1 MPDNSNLFSGFSFG
15 DEEQN
20 TDSVF
25 SGFTFEDEKKD
36 DENVIVDNSLDLPE
50 VTYKDVDLPE
60 GKFIES
66 VKKKLGGLGFTFEET
81 GMFGMDFIPG
91 DYVNITSPPDAD
103 GNTVTKRF
111 SVDQWLG
118 KRQGEA
124 DDINAFVKEH
134 AGKSQDV
141 DSSVYAKSWNYV
153 NQKAQE
159 QDLENLSS
167 SELVDLSNNILAD
180 LDKSKDVTAIT
191 KRIEDGM
198 GNFTKSSIIDL
209 QKKHNTNTVE
219 GRNAALE
226 ELNTMLSTEFS
237 NRVINDSEYQK
248 LRQSGLKA
256 VQSYFGQD
264 IEKQVR
270 EEGELEVMPGWVN
283 KNPVLNSLVK
293 GVWGTANIKLPK
305 AKYDFTGLNSAK
317 KLENISSEIVEF
329 ENMDPNATVRYD
341 KGYSSDSK
349 LSIPTKEY
357 KASELVELLK
367 RNKKVYEEKVAYNII
382 KSDGYQ
388 QKLSKITL
396 PEIFSEDGVGVSGE
410 EFGRIIGDQGVQMIT
425 AAFTLGGS
433 TLIQEGGGAYSE
445 ITTAK
450 AAMKMFPEMEKNK
463 AIQAFSELDM
473 DKKTAAITDL
483 IEKGEGDL
491 GTAFAIGT
499 TNAGLDLVS
508 NFIVLGKAA
517 KFLPKS
523 LGRDFLAGRYKE
535 FLKGGWKT
543 MGKDVT
549 IGSFSEFVTE
559 TMQEGVNIFG
569 VGTATGESLSDMA
582 TKENLTRLMEAGGQ
596 AIIATGPIISG
607 GQVASTVTKEIASK
621 VSAIKNPEHQRN
633 YINQSKKQIDQEF
646 KDGKWTRKERDDIFT
661 SLESAEQSFNFENL
675 DGKGRE
681 NVINNLTTKAQ
692 NDTKINQL
700 EKQIQEQRKE
710 SVEAIGEET
719 TSVIDEIELKELKKD
734 NVRLNNNNIKEVFL
748 SNYKNNGKGLANW
761 VNEQKDGLFKDK
773 EVVTFKTVKEAEKW
787 ISAAI
792 KKGDIKSDKT
802 TQQRIDNLIAGKTNG
817 LNFGNT
823 AIMVDENINKAIKK
837 GDWSATNTIHHET
850 LHYILDGMK
859 TEELKTFRD
868 QTINKMM
875 ASKDPMMTKVL
886 EKTMERFN
894 VYLNDPSY
902 SENALNQ
909 EFFTSLSDAMTA
921 VKLGNLNVEN
931 GSVLNDI
938 GKAFQ
943 KIFSKNTSGSIDYSG
958 LNAENTL
965 EFIKKYNDFNGK
977 GPKYQPISIK
987 GGTDVKEREVKES
1000 KALYDQV
1007 NQDYND
1013 FIDIDPIV
1021 AANLA
1026 ANTLKGVVGTR
1037 VRSLVDKGD
1046 LKGFGPAE
1054 IADVVEEFTRDPE
1067 ALSDDLKNRGLVG
1080 LINKYD
1086 RNNTLGPNKETV
1098 PLTGYLNSKVRG
1110 ENLLNQR
1117 IKEFIANSPKFNNLQ
1132 KSLQEE
1138 GVMGAVDQ
1146 MTAEDTA
1153 MEKFEQ
1159 EDLSIGAR
1167 KKRKPAAK
1175 TKKEG
1180 VRLHEEL
1187 VRRGFPEAKDIHDYL
1202 VAEYTKLYEA
1212 GKLEGMSMKDLKK
1225 IGMNLV
1231 QKMYGVKPKPGNLTK
1246 PDVKASQMAVKKL
1259 GKDFF
1264 VNYVLFNHFTKGV
1277 PLRGED
1283 GKAMFDK
1290 NGDIKIDLTT
1300 KEKATGL
1307 PAVLQVERPTKA
1319 NGLTEVRDNF
1329 YEEIKR
1335 GNNLKLKRLKKF
1347 DDEYFYEKTGIL
1359 ADDPNLYK
1367 KSDNISQIHRGFH
1380 TATLQVMS
1388 SQAARQVPGLSDRS
1402 LDMLRDGMLP
1412 PMESKAVKALN
1423 NEEFYAFFEGLDV
1436 LGNKI
1441 KPILPIY
1448 TKRYL
1453 REAMNSVYSDTLSK
1467 EQINAITN
1475 DIDKVIQPY
1484 LGEIKDH
1491 QKLNIKPED
1500 FNKYLVREVLNIE
1513 ADVVELTGATLNGKK
1528 NPNQTELY
1536 NDLNSI
1542 KEQRASVIVVGQYF
1556 VNKYGPEKG
1565 LRYLLAYMKPMYAGM
1580 SKIGDGRYTVDKD
1593 GNVVEN
1599 KQWKPTKINKK
1610 GKEVPQD
1617 NRKQVFENV
1626 GDFINNAVNKI
1637 DGIRV
1642 ESPKS
1647 LATAKFFY
1655 NNKEIQVDTKFLEQK
1670 SGVFIN
1676 KIKKEGEKKVKEL
1689 SKKEAKEAR
1698 VFINDIITF
1707 FNEEK
1712 SLSPTNMAMMLIS
1725 LNSGMKTPMRRAANL
1740 LYVTEGYE
1748 SVKNPGSNLEYEH
1761 MIPANWM
1768 MLKTLQA
1775 TLAEGGIKN
1784 LDKFYENYTVAIIP
1798 KSMDMVLKASG
1809 YNSTMPSNYK
1819 LTDPAWKRYY
1829 NNRTLGKE
1837 GIIAIREIGTKKLVG
1852 KNHQKASE
1860 IINTKKIEDS
1870 TTLNKAIIT
1879 SRTPKESK
1887 GITVL
1892 DFDDTLATTKSGVR
1906 AKIPNM
1912 DGLPKP
1918 QRKVIFLAGGAGSGK
1933 GNVISKLG
1941 LKDQGFKIVNSDIS
1955 LEWLKKNSGLPANMN
1970 DFTKE
1975 QRSKLGSLQYQ
1986 ARGIARRKQ
1995 MKYQGEGNGVV
2006 VDGTGGSIKSM
2017 EKLVNEF
2024 KDKGYDVSMMFV
2036 ETSLPVALE
2045 RNAARKERSLLDKI
2059 VTKNHEAVQGNKD
2072 GFKTMFGD
2080 RFMEVNTDNLSQQD
2094 AMPAKLTEQ
2103 MNDFVSGYENRRLDA
2118 EEFASEGADILEQG
2132 GTFDFSE
2139 FSKVVKGKT
2148 APLFNKAM
2156 KLQGKFGPE
2165 NMFVLTARPADSA
2178 PAIFEFLKANG
2189 LNIPLKNITG
2199 LANSTPEAK
2208 ALWITDK
2215 VADGYNDFYFA
2226 DDALQNVQAVK
2237 NMLDQFD
2244 VKSKVQQAKVM
2255 ESKGMN
2261 ENFNN
2266 ILENITGIES
2276 KKRFSAIKA
2285 RKRGESK
2292 GKFRFFI
2299 PPSHED
2305 FVGLLYNFMGK
2316 GKEGNAHRDFFE
2328 KALIRPLNRAYRE
2341 LNAAKQSIAN
2351 DYKSLNKQFEN
2362 VKKKLTKKTPDGD
2375 FTYQDAIRVYLWD
2388 KHGNKIP
2395 GLSPTDQ
2402 QNLVDLVMSDPELQ
2416 AYAETLNVISKQEK
2430 YVAPTES
2437 WEGGDARTD
2446 LDDATGRIGRGDFLA
2461 EFNENVDTIFSQEN
2475 LNKIEAAYGADVV
2488 SAIKDMMYRIKTG
2501 QNRPSGQNKQT
2512 NQWLNYLN
2520 GSVAATMFFNVR
2532 SAVLQQMSL
2541 VNFINFGDNN
2551 IIAAAKAFANQKQ
2564 YWTDW
2569 ATIFNSD
2576 FMRQRRKGIQTDV
2589 NGAELAASVKGAKN
2603 PAQAVIKKLLELGF
2617 LPTQIGDNIAI
2628 ATGGAAFLRN
2638 RINTYMKEGMS
2649 KKEAEAKAFVDF
2661 EILAEATQQSA
2672 RPDMVSQQQASPLGK
2687 VILAF
2692 QNVTSQFNRLGKKA
2706 FLDIKNRRIT
2716 PGNKTQMQSDMSNL
2730 SRIAYYFAIQNV
2742 IFYSLQSAL
2751 FMAMFDD
2758 DEDDKRM
2765 LAKKERIVNGTLD
2778 SVLRGSGV
2786 WGAAISTLKNMAF
2799 AYHKEREKDW
2809 NGDEASVLV
2818 EALNVSPPLGIK
2830 ARKIVNAERTL
2841 NYNRKTI
2848 DEMETFD
2855 IDNPQWS
2862 ANTSYIEALT
2872 NVPLNRLYNKTMN
2885 VRESLNNQQGALER
2899 VLMFSG
2905 WSKWNLGVEDIEKEK
2920 KKQKFS
2926 TKKKRVYD
2934 WN

>member
-1 MPDNSNLFSGFSFG
+1 MPDNSNLFAGFSFG
-15 DEEQN
+15 DEEES
-20 TDSVF
+20 TDSIF
-25 SGFTFEDEKKD
+25 GGFTFGEDAEG
-36 DENVIVDNSLDLPE
+36 VVVDNVQDLPE

-81 GMFGMDFIPG
+81 GFLGIDLIPG

-141 DSSVYAKSWNYV
+141 DASAYANAWNHV
-153 NQKAQE
+153 NMRAKE
-159 QDLENLSS
+159 QNLDELSS
-167 SELVDLSNNILAD
+167 QELVDFSNNILTD
-180 LDKSKDVTAIT
+180 LDKSKDVTSIT
-191 KRIEDGM
+191 KRIEEGM
-198 GNFTKSSIIDL
+198 GNFMQSSVSNL
-209 QKKHNTNTVE
+209 RKKHNVNTTE
-219 GRNAALE
+219 GREAALK
-226 ELNTMLSTEFS
+226 ELNTLLNNEFS
-237 NRVINDSEYQK
+237 NRVVNDPEYKK
-248 LRQSGLKA
+248 LRESSLKA

-270 EEGELEVMPGWVN
+270 KEGELEAMPNWVN
-283 KNPVLNSLVK
+283 KNPILNNLVK

-317 KLENISSEIVEF
+317 KLEDISSQIEEYK
-329 ENMDPNATVRYD
+329 NMDPDAVVFYNKGFSISKGTDD
-341 KGYSSDSK
+341 KS
-349 LSIPTKEY
+349 LSIPTKKY
-357 KASELVELLK
+357 KVSELIPLLQK
-367 RNKKVYEEKVAYNII
+367 NKSAYEEKVAFNII
-382 KSDGYQ
+382 KSDEYQ

-396 PEIFSEDGVGVSGE
+396 PEIFSDDGVGVSGE
-410 EFGRIIGDQGVQMIT
+410 EFGRIIGDQGVQMIA

-433 TLIQEGGGAYSE
+433 TLAQEGGGAYSE

-450 AAMKMFPEMEKNK
+450 AAMKMFPDMEKNK
-463 AIQAFSELDM
+463 AIQAFQNLDM
-473 DKKTAAITDL
+473 DKKTAAIIDL

-491 GTAFAIGT
+491 GTAFAIGA
-499 TNAGLDLVS
+499 TNASLDLVS
-508 NFIVLGKAA
+508 NFVVIGKAA

-523 LGRDFLAGRYKE
+523 LGRDFLARRYKD

-549 IGSFSEFVTE
+549 IGSFAEFVTE

-569 VGTATGESLSDMA
+569 VGTVTGESLSDMA

-607 GQVASTVTKEIASK
+607 GQVASTVTKEIVSK

-646 KDGKWTRKERDDIFT
+646 KDGKWTRQERDDIFT

-700 EKQIQEQRKE
+700 EKQIQKQKKE
-710 SVEAIGEET
+710 SVETIGEET
-719 TSVIDEIELKELKKD
+719 ANVIDEVELKELKKD
-734 NVRLNNNNIKEVFL
+734 NIRLNNNNIKEVFL

-773 EVVTFKTVKEAEKW
+773 EVITFKTVKEAEKW

-837 GDWSATNTIHHET
+837 GDWSSTNTIHHET

-875 ASKDPMMTKVL
+875 ASKDPMMVKVL
-886 EKTMERFN
+886 GKTMERFN

-909 EFFTSLSDAMTA
+909 EFFTSLSDAMQA
-921 VKLGNLNVEN
+921 VKLSNLNVEN

-943 KIFSKNTSGSIDYSG
+943 KIFSKNTNGSIDYSG

-987 GGTDVKEREVKES
+987 GGTDVREREVKES

-1037 VRSLVDKGD
+1037 VRSLIDKGD
-1046 LKGFGPAE
+1046 LKGFGPTE

-1067 ALSDDLKNRGLVG
+1067 ALPNDLKNRGLVG

-1098 PLTGYLNSKVRG
+1098 PLTGYLNSIVKG

-1132 KSLQEE
+1132 KSLEEE
-1138 GVMGAVDQ
+1138 GIMRAVDQ
-1146 MTAEDTA
+1146 MVAEDAA

-1159 EDLSIGAR
+1159 EDLSIGA
-1167 KKRKPAAK
+1167 KKRRKPAPK
-1175 TKKEG
+1175 PKKEG

-1187 VRRGFPEAKDIHDYL
+1187 AKRGFPEAKDIHNYL
-1202 VAEYTKLYEA
+1202 VAEYTKLHEA

-1225 IGMNLV
+1225 IGMDLI
-1231 QKMYGVKPKPGNLTK
+1231 QEMYGVKPKPGNLTK
-1246 PDVKASQMAVKKL
+1246 SDVTASQMAVKKL

-1264 VNYVLFNHFTKGV
+1264 VKYILFEHFTKGV
-1277 PLRGED
+1277 PLRGKD
-1283 GKAMFDK
+1283 GKAIFDK
-1290 NGDIKIDLTT
+1290 NGNIKIDLKT

-1335 GNNLKLKRLKKF
+1335 GKNLKLKRLKKF
-1347 DDEYFYEKTGIL
+1347 DDNYFYEKTGVL

-1380 TATLQVMS
+1380 TATLQVIS

-1412 PMESKAVKALN
+1412 PMESKAIKALN
-1423 NEEFYAFFEGLDV
+1423 DKEFADFFIGLDV

-1448 TKRYL
+1448 TKKYL
-1453 REAMNSVYSDTLSK
+1453 KEAMNSVYSDTLSK
-1467 EQINAITN
+1467 EQVNAITN
-1475 DIDKVIQPY
+1475 DIDKIIQRY
-1484 LGEIKDH
+1484 TGEIKRFE
-1491 QKLNIKPED
+1491 KLNKKPED
-1500 FNKYLVREVLNIE
+1500 FNKYLTRETLNIE
-1513 ADVVELTGATLNGKK
+1513 ADIIEITGAVLSSIDNDGNVIENK
-1528 NPNQTELY
+1528 NPTQTELY
-1536 NDLNSI
+1536 NDLDLI
-1542 KEQRASVIVVGQYF
+1542 KEQRASVIVVGQHL
-1556 VNKYGPEKG
+1556 VDEYGPEKG

-1580 SKIGDGRYTVDKD
+1580 SKIGDGRYTIDND
-1593 GNVVEN
+1593 GNVIEN

-1617 NRKQVFENV
+1617 NRRQVFENV
-1626 GDFINNAVNKI
+1626 SDFINNAVNKI

-1642 ESPKS
+1642 ESPRS
-1647 LATAKFFY
+1647 LATAKFFKV
-1655 NNKEIQVDTKFLEQK
+1655 NKKGEETQVEVNTSFLAQNSET
-1670 SGVFIN
+1670 FIN
-1676 KIKKEGEKKVKEL
+1676 KIKKEGESIIKKQSL
-1689 SKKEAKEAR
+1689 KEAKEAR
-1698 VFINDIITF
+1698 VFIDEMIKF

-1725 LNSGMKTPMRRAANL
+1725 LNQGMATPMRRAANL
-1740 LYVTEGYE
+1740 LYVTEGYLN
-1748 SVKNPGSNLEYEH
+1748 VKNPGANLEYEH

-1768 MLKTLQA
+1768 MLKALQA
-1775 TLAEGGIKN
+1775 HLAEGGIKDLN
-1784 LDKFYENYTVAIIP
+1784 KFYENYTVAIIP
-1798 KSMDMVLKASG
+1798 KSMDNAIKASG
-1809 YNSTMPSNYK
+1809 YNSTMPSVYK

-1860 IINTKKIEDS
+1860 LINTKQIEDS
-1870 TTLNKAIIT
+1870 KTLNKAVIA

-1892 DFDDTLATTKSGVR
+1892 DFDDTLATTESLVKFTT
-1906 AKIPNM
+1906 P
-1912 DGLPKP
+1912 DGTKGTLNAEEYASKY
-1918 QRKVIFLAGGAGSGK
+1918 QDLLAEGYK
-1933 GNVISKLG
+1933 
-1941 LKDQGFKIVNSDIS
+1941 F
-1955 LEWLKKNSGLPANMN
+1955 
-1970 DFTKE
+1970 DFT
-1975 QRSKLGSLQYQ
+1975 
-1986 ARGIARRKQ
+1986 
-1995 MKYQGEGNGVV
+1995 
-2006 VDGTGGSIKSM
+2006 
-2017 EKLVNEF
+2017 EF
-2024 KDKGYDVSMMFV
+2024 
-2036 ETSLPVALE
+2036 
-2045 RNAARKERSLLDKI
+2045 N
-2059 VTKNHEAVQGNKD
+2059 
-2072 GFKTMFGD
+2072 
-2080 RFMEVNTDNLSQQD
+2080 
-2094 AMPAKLTEQ
+2094 
-2103 MNDFVSGYENRRLDA
+2103 
-2118 EEFASEGADILEQG
+2118 
-2132 GTFDFSE
+2132 
-2139 FSKVVKGKT
+2139 KVVKGKL

-2156 KLQGKFGPE
+2156 KLQKKFGPE
-2165 NMFVLTARPADSA
+2165 NMFVLTARPPAA
-2178 PAIFEFLKANG
+2178 AKAIFDFLKANG
-2189 LNIPLKNITG
+2189 LNIPIKNITG
-2199 LANSTPEAK
+2199 LANSTAEAK
-2208 ALWITDK
+2208 ALWVAEK
-2215 VADGYNDFYFA
+2215 VSEGYNDFYFA

-2244 VKSKVQQAKVM
+2244 VKSKVQQARVM

-2266 ILENITGIES
+2266 ILEEVTGIES

-2305 FVGLLYNFMGK
+2305 FVGLLYNFIGK
-2316 GKEGNAHRDFFE
+2316 GKEGDAHRNFFE
-2328 KALIRPLNRAYRE
+2328 QALVRPLNRAYRE
-2341 LNAAKQSIAN
+2341 LNTAKQAIAN
-2351 DYKSLNKQFEN
+2351 DYKSLNKEFKN
-2362 VKKKLTKKTPDGD
+2362 VKDKLTKKTPDGD
-2375 FTYQDAIRVYLWD
+2375 FTFQDAIRVYLWD
-2388 KHGNKIP
+2388 KHGHKVP

-2402 QNLVDLVMSDPELQ
+2402 QKLVDLVMQDSELQ
-2416 AYAETLNVISKQEK
+2416 TYAETLSVISKQEA
-2430 YVAPTES
+2430 YVKPTES
-2437 WEGGDARTD
+2437 WEAGDLRTD
-2446 LDDATGRIGRGDFLA
+2446 LDDATGRIGREQFFT
-2461 EFNENVDTIFSQEN
+2461 EFNENSEIIFSQEN

-2488 SAIKDMMYRIKTG
+2488 SAIKDMLYRIKTG

-2520 GSVAATMFFNVR
+2520 GSVAATMFFNTR
-2532 SAVLQQMSL
+2532 SAVLQQMSM
-2541 VNFINFGDNN
+2541 VNFINFADNN
-2551 IIAAAKAFANQKQ
+2551 ILAAAKAFANQPQ
-2564 YWTDW
+2564 YWKDW

-2576 FMRQRRKGIQTDV
+2576 FMKQRRKGIKTDV

-2603 PAQAVIKKLLELGF
+2603 PTLAVIKKLLELGF

-2628 ATGGAAFLRN
+2628 ATGGATFLRN
-2638 RINTYMKEGMS
+2638 RIDTYLKEGMS
-2649 KKEAEAKAFVDF
+2649 KKEAEAKAWVDF

-2716 PGNKTQMQSDMSNL
+2716 PGNTTQLQSDMSNA

-2742 IFYSLQSAL
+2742 IFYTLQTAL
-2751 FMAMFDD
+2751 FAALFDD
-2758 DEDDKRM
+2758 DEEDERM
-2765 LAKKERIVNGTLD
+2765 LAKKERVINGTLD
-2778 SVLRGSGV
+2778 SVLRGTGV
-2786 WGAAISTLKNMAF
+2786 WGAAISTLKNMAI

-2841 NYNRKTI
+2841 NYNKKVI

-2855 IDNPQWS
+2855 IENPQWS
-2862 ANTSYIEALT
+2862 ANTSYIEAIT
-2872 NVPLNRLYNKTMN
+2872 NIPLNRLYNKTLN
-2885 VRESLNNQQGALER
+2885 IRQSLNNQHEAYQR

-2905 WSKWNLGVEDIEKEK
+2905 WSQWNIGIDEK
-2920 KKQKFS
+2920 S
-2926 TKKKRVYD
+2926 TKKKKKKKKESFGKRTYD